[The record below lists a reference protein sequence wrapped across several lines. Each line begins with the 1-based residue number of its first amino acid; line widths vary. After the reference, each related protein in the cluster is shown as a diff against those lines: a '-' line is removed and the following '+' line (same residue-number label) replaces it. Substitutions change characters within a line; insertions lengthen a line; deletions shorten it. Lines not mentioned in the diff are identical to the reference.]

1 MNKIF
6 QAENRSS
13 DRQKQKIFSIVHG
26 FKYFL
31 MTNIL
36 LAIFTAIF
44 FINKSGWQ
52 VNGSTSVEMFVAFAQ
67 PFVILLSI
75 IAGFKP
81 YEKIKKIKFDK
92 EQSKEWTALLI
103 AIILI
108 SMFSLV
114 FLGANI
120 PFPSTLIFG
129 MLSMNFMVALYSIIF
144 HPFAIRIYEANFY
157 QGDKSLLDNVFKY
170 LSIYLMGINYF
181 VQKQLLKLPLII
193 NKLVAIIFVLFLVW
207 QMFIVVDIFNQ

>member
-6 QAENRSS
+6 QVENKSS
-13 DRQKQKIFSIVHG
+13 NGQKKFSIVYG
-26 FKYFL
+26 FRCFL

-36 LAIFTAIF
+36 LAVFTALF

-52 VNGSTSVEMFVAFAQ
+52 VEGDTSVEMFVVFAQ

-75 IAGFKP
+75 IACFKP
-81 YEKIKKIKFDK
+81 YEKIKKIEFNK
-92 EQSKEWTALLI
+92 EQPKEWIALSI
-103 AIILI
+103 AIILV
-108 SMFSLV
+108 SLFSLF

-157 QGDKSLLDNVFKY
+157 RGDKSLLDNVFKY
-170 LSIYLMGINYF
+170 LSIYLMGVNYF
-181 VQKQLLKLPLII
+181 VQKQLQKLPLLI
-193 NKLVAIIFVLFLVW
+193 NKLIAIIFVLFLVW